1 MLRDAADRG
10 FFRFAALLGHT
21 RERTNLRSQ
30 TMSGILRAAAPL
42 ARRLNAVPKGPIAQQ
57 TRGMA
62 CECPERRAVSPSRLR
77 IRGWIIV
84 SSADA
89 DLPRAPSSLLPQPT
103 LTPLPRWPTPG
114 WT

>member
-1 MLRDAADRG
+1 MSSTEMLRDAADRG

-62 CECPERRAVSPSRLR
+62 CECPERRAVSHLPPSHPGLDYRLVR
-77 IRGWIIV
+77 
-84 SSADA
+84 
-89 DLPRAPSSLLPQPT
+89 
-103 LTPLPRWPTPG
+103 
-114 WT
+114 

>member
-1 MLRDAADRG
+1 MRSCAERCLWDAADRC
-10 FFRFAALLGHT
+10 FFRLAALLGHT

-62 CECPERRAVSPSRLR
+62 CECPERRAVSYLPPSHPGLDYRL
-77 IRGWIIV
+77 V
-84 SSADA
+84 
-89 DLPRAPSSLLPQPT
+89 P
-103 LTPLPRWPTPG
+103 
-114 WT
+114 